1 MITKSVASERLSAA
15 GSQPFEAVALGY
27 ARVSTAEQSRSG
39 LGIAAQ
45 QSTIDGWAASRL
57 GQFAVE
63 HHEENGASGMVAP
76 EKRRVL
82 SKLLNRLADPADP
95 AKVLVVSRLD
105 RLGRNVIDVLDLMD
119 RAEREEWSVVMLD
132 LGVDATTPAGRMVA
146 TVMAAMARMERDMT
160 SERTR
165 LALAERAAV
174 GVRLGRPVSDETRAA
189 ARRAKAL
196 AADGLTLRAIADA
209 LTAER
214 FPRATGDRQRPWN
227 PMAVKRALH
236 TLHLDREAEA
246 KAADATS
253 PASAPSAR

>member
-1 MITKSVASERLSAA
+1 M
-15 GSQPFEAVALGY
+15 GY

-45 QSTIDGWAASRL
+45 RSAIDGWAASRL

-63 HHEENGASGMVAP
+63 HHEENGTSGMVAP

-95 AKVLVVSRLD
+95 AEVLVVSRLD

-132 LGVDATTPAGRMVA
+132 LGVDATTPGGRTVA
-146 TVMAAMARMERDMT
+146 TVIAAMARMERDMT

-165 LALAERAAV
+165 LALAERVAA

-189 ARRAKAL
+189 ARRAEAL

-227 PMAVKRALH
+227 SMAVNRALH

-246 KAADATS
+246 KAADAS
-253 PASAPSAR
+253 SSAPAAGAR

>member
-1 MITKSVASERLSAA
+1 MKSVASEQLSAA
-15 GSQPFEAVALGY
+15 GSQPCKAVALGY

-39 LGIAAQ
+39 FGIAAQ
-45 QSTIDGWAASRL
+45 RSAINGWAASRQ

-63 HHEENGASGMVAP
+63 HHEENGTSGMMAP

-95 AKVLVVSRLD
+95 AEVLVVSRLD
-105 RLGRNVIDVLDLMD
+105 RLGRSVIDVLDLMD
-119 RAEREEWSVVMLD
+119 RAERESWSVVMLD
-132 LGVDATTPAGRMVA
+132 LSVDATTPAGRMVA

-165 LALAERAAV
+165 LALAERAAA

-209 LTAER
+209 LTAKG

-227 PMAVKRALH
+227 SMAVKRALH

-246 KAADATS
+246 KAADAS
-253 PASAPSAR
+253 SSASAAGVR